1 MGKKKTISI
10 LPWIQAAHHH
20 HTHHRSPPMSIRK
33 IFDVHW
39 RHLWGWRS
47 WGILYILDIYI
58 YIIHVNMFTIVIYI
72 HCFCYIFVVSMHST
86 FATKALQL
94 KTILKPKQQTWETFW
109 KGWVNSQLCTPIS
122 VWNHGHLYSELL
134 EGQVSLP
141 HYHPVKNCDHSNVS
155 RTTSGEYVFAS
166 PKNKQTKRFTSWWFQ
181 PNFNNM
187 IITLDHFP
195 TEMGWKIENIGNNHL
210 VLQAAS
216 EASWFH
222 RSQLGLRN
230 GAWWGDTWKRLQG
243 TMINAWIHSLRIG
256 CTKPSCFFT
265 SSFFSVHCSSKILV
279 SALVASFLRFRIRF
293 SESLGAKWAKTQQLC
308 RSKFCWTRRNIPR
321 QVL

>member
-1 MGKKKTISI
+1 
-10 LPWIQAAHHH
+10 
-20 HTHHRSPPMSIRK
+20 
-33 IFDVHW
+33 
-39 RHLWGWRS
+39 
-47 WGILYILDIYI
+47 
-58 YIIHVNMFTIVIYI
+58 
-72 HCFCYIFVVSMHST
+72 MHST

-166 PKNKQTKRFTSWWFQ
+166 PKNKQKKRFTSWWFQ

-195 TEMGWKIENIGNNHL
+195 TDRDQWGENREYWKQPPSFTSSFWGFLISSVTARPSKWSLMRRHLEAPARNND
-210 VLQAAS
+210 QM
-216 EASWFH
+216 
-222 RSQLGLRN
+222 LGSN
-230 GAWWGDTWKRLQG
+230 
-243 TMINAWIHSLRIG
+243 SLRIG
-256 CTKPSCFFT
+256 CTKLTKPSCFFT